1 MAAQLPEAQKINKL
15 IIKLII
21 KAAKNDK
28 EAVFA
33 IAKEIQRI
41 FEESLEE
48 ERSVS

>member
-1 MAAQLPEAQKINKL
+1 M
-15 IIKLII
+15 KLII

-28 EAVFA
+28 EAVFL

-48 ERSVS
+48 EKSVS